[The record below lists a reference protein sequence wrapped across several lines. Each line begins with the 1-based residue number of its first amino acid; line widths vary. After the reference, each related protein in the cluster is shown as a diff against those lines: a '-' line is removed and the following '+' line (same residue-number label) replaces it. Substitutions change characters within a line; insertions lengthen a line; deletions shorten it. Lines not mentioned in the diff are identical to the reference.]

1 MSGTVV
7 FEDAKLQAVELIA
20 ETVTLNNFSVST
32 ATTFQQTTNA
42 SNVTTNTL
50 RFTNPTTAFVTTGN
64 VEVGTANLFVD
75 TATGRVG
82 IGTGSPDEK
91 LHVHVNDTSH
101 TQLTLRNENAAH
113 RTGIRIKNAGGQDFN
128 IQHVGGVGMG
138 SNAAIIEN
146 YSTTNGGIEFYNKG
160 DGKYTFRTTD
170 SNNLRFSILNNG
182 NVGVGDIT
190 PSSKLHVDGD
200 VRMKTLSTNAIGKIT
215 PVYARGTGANNNANR
230 IVRIGD
236 TTHVNGTGRGLTLTI
251 INAST
256 HAHVSSTNYDTYG
269 NQTDSNNLATA
280 LEGMTDAQIGIL
292 TSWDAFEDNMT
303 GNLVTAC
310 FKLGLTRLAGANDDN
325 NRHPYCAIFYGLGD
339 TTGGGNHAI
348 EVMKADRAGSAY
360 ATLSTFLVDDSFMGQ
375 TVTNALY
382 SGTADNTTP
391 TVFVSK
397 DKNVG
402 VGTRDPGS
410 LLSIESTTGNHMRLN
425 YNADWYNVIERDSS
439 GDLNFLEKR
448 GASGSLVNHM
458 TIKTAGNVGIGTA
471 TPYAKLQV
479 HGNSGAISGGSAR
492 RWWYHTAGFSND
504 GAGSWSA
511 LSIYANSD
519 VASGGYFVSANGT
532 MGSSDERIKKNIV
545 DADDA
550 ECLEVLRQLKP
561 KKYKYKD
568 NIDRGEEPV
577 WGFIAQE
584 VANVLPHATQLRQD
598 VIPNIYELSNVSS
611 SNVITF
617 TNFNTADL
625 ESNATTLI
633 RTIGADGIEHGIH
646 LEEVIDEHTI
656 RVEEDLTEWIGSVDE
671 SGNVVAGNQLFV
683 YGQQV
688 NDFVF
693 LKKES
698 IFTVATSALQEVD
711 RQLQAEKTKTATL
724 ETQVAALL
732 ERVTAL
738 ENA

>member
-182 NVGVGDIT
+182 NVGVGGIT

-215 PVYARGTGANNNANR
+215 PVYVRGTGNNNSANR

-236 TTHVNGTGRGLTLTI
+236 TTHVDGIGRGLTLTI

-269 NQTDSNNLATA
+269 SQTDSNNLATA

-292 TSWDAFEDNMT
+292 TSHDAFEDNMT

-325 NRHPYCAIFYGLGD
+325 NRHPYCAIFYGPGSS
-339 TTGGGNHAI
+339 GVPGNHAI
-348 EVMKADRAGSAY
+348 EVMKSDQQSGAH

-391 TVFVSK
+391 AVFVNK
-397 DKNVG
+397 DK
-402 VGTRDPGS
+402 
-410 LLSIESTTGNHMRLN
+410 H
-425 YNADWYNVIERDSS
+425 
-439 GDLNFLEKR
+439 
-448 GASGSLVNHM
+448 
-458 TIKTAGNVGIGTA
+458 VGIGT
-471 TPYAKLQV
+471 TNPRCRLDVQGGGTRCSYPF
-479 HGNSGAISGGSAR
+479 GIGGSSTYAT
-492 RWWYHTAGFSND
+492 YTHTAVGGIANN
-504 GAGSWSA
+504 AGSWTKDFVVGSYERGGWIRVYSGATMSTSSA
-511 LSIYANSD
+511 PNGAVQSPKTAEFVYSIYGNYLFWNR
-519 VASGGYFVSANGT
+519 VSGST
-532 MGSSDERIKKNIV
+532 NIS
-545 DADDA
+545 
-550 ECLEVLRQLKP
+550 
-561 KKYKYKD
+561 
-568 NIDRGEEPV
+568 
-577 WGFIAQE
+577 
-584 VANVLPHATQLRQD
+584 
-598 VIPNIYELSNVSS
+598 LSNS
-611 SNVITF
+611 
-617 TNFNTADL
+617 
-625 ESNATTLI
+625 
-633 RTIGADGIEHGIH
+633 GYQ
-646 LEEVIDEHTI
+646 TI
-656 RVEEDLTEWIGSVDE
+656 RVTSSGGGSYNHGWVE
-671 SGNVVAGNQLFV
+671 IWQQGGVA
-683 YGQQV
+683 
-688 NDFVF
+688 
-693 LKKES
+693 
-698 IFTVATSALQEVD
+698 IF
-711 RQLQAEKTKTATL
+711 
-724 ETQVAALL
+724 
-732 ERVTAL
+732 
-738 ENA
+738 